1 MRGLRGM
8 GQPCPERLPKRTC
21 VAFLFM
27 VAVTVPIAENR
38 DGRTNRHRRGRWEKK
53 TPKER
58 PVEYT
63 IEELSPVKRKISI
76 VAEASDVDDA
86 ITRSVNY
93 YRKSV
98 QIDGCRKGKVPASVV
113 EKRFRDY
120 IYQEAHQALVNA
132 KVGEALAKAS
142 LEPVSG
148 IQFADDG
155 GALERGKNLAF
166 SVEFEVL
173 PAFELPVYEG
183 MEVEKEKAVVT
194 DEEVDAVIERIRRDR
209 ADLLNVDGE
218 GPAVDGQIACISF
231 EAFDDGKPVADL
243 KTENF
248 DLPLGEGQALDAFEK
263 LVKTVKVGATGED
276 DIPFPDNFPAQN
288 LAGKTLKIRVTVHSI
303 KQRKLP
309 EVNDEL
315 AKQVGAES
323 MDKLRASIRD
333 SYTHSRENEVR
344 SVAQK
349 KMLDKMLAGLEFP
362 LPESLLDMQ
371 IRTLIAETAAR
382 LEQQG
387 RKLADLGKTEDE
399 LRKDMYKQ
407 AEELTR
413 IQVLLLSIARKEGLS
428 VTQGEL
434 DNQLYRICIQTGED
448 YRKVREAY
456 ERTGMIH
463 TMRDRL
469 LADKG
474 MEAAFAKAAV
484 KEVEPMKEIT
494 PVKKNTAKSA
504 D

>member
-1 MRGLRGM
+1 M
-8 GQPCPERLPKRTC
+8 
-21 VAFLFM
+21 
-27 VAVTVPIAENR
+27 
-38 DGRTNRHRRGRWEKK
+38 
-53 TPKER
+53 
-58 PVEYT
+58 EYT

-86 ITRSVNY
+86 IARSVAY

-98 QIDGCRKGKVPASVV
+98 QIDGFRKGKVPASVV
-113 EKRFRDY
+113 EKRFHDY
-120 IYQEAHQALVNA
+120 IYEEARQALVNA
-132 KVGEALAKAS
+132 KVGDALAKAG

-148 IQFADDG
+148 IQFVEDG
-155 GALERGKNLAF
+155 GALARGKGLSF

-173 PAFELPVYEG
+173 PAFELPAYEG

-209 ADLLNVDGE
+209 AELLDVAGE
-218 GPAVDGQIACISF
+218 GPAVDGQIANISF
-231 EAFDDGKPVADL
+231 EAFEDGKSLGEL
-243 KTENF
+243 KTDNF
-248 DLPLGEGQALDAFEK
+248 DLPLGEGQALDDFEK
-263 LVKTVKVGATGED
+263 LVKTVKVGQTGEG
-276 DIPFPDNFPAQN
+276 DIVFPANIPAQS
-288 LAGKTLKIRVTVHSI
+288 LAGKTLKIRVTVHAV

-309 EVNDEL
+309 EINDDL
-315 AKQVGAES
+315 ARQVGVES

-333 SYTHSRENEVR
+333 SYAYSRENAVR
-344 SVAQK
+344 SAAQK

-387 RKLADLGKTEDE
+387 KKLADLGKTEDE
-399 LRKDMYKQ
+399 LRKELQKQ

-428 VTQGEL
+428 VSQGEV

-448 YRKVREAY
+448 FRKVREAY
-456 ERTGMIH
+456 ERTGMIN

-474 MEAAFAKAAV
+474 MEAAFAKAKV
-484 KEVEPMKEIT
+484 REVEPMKEIT
-494 PVKKNTAKSA
+494 PVKKDAAPIA

>member
-1 MRGLRGM
+1 M
-8 GQPCPERLPKRTC
+8 
-21 VAFLFM
+21 
-27 VAVTVPIAENR
+27 
-38 DGRTNRHRRGRWEKK
+38 
-53 TPKER
+53 
-58 PVEYT
+58 EYT

-86 ITRSVNY
+86 IARSVAY

-98 QIDGCRKGKVPASVV
+98 QIDGFRKGKVPASVV
-113 EKRFRDY
+113 EKRFHDH

-132 KVGEALAKAS
+132 KVGEALAKAA

-148 IQFADDG
+148 IQFVDDG
-155 GALERGKNLAF
+155 GALARGKGLNF

-173 PAFELPVYEG
+173 PVFELPVYEG

-194 DEEVDAVIERIRRDR
+194 DEEVDTVIKRIRRDR
-209 ADLLNVDGE
+209 AELLDAEGE
-218 GPAVDGQIACISF
+218 GPAVDGQVARISF
-231 EAFDDGKPVADL
+231 EAFEDGKSIDEL

-248 DLPLGEGQALDAFEK
+248 DLPLGEGQALDDFEK
-263 LVKTVKVGATGED
+263 LVKTVKVGQTGEG
-276 DIPFPDNFPAQN
+276 DIAFPANFPAES
-288 LAGKTLKIRVTVHSI
+288 LAGKTLKIRVTVHAI

-309 EVNDEL
+309 EINDEL

-333 SYTHSRENEVR
+333 SYAHSRENAVR
-344 SVAQK
+344 SAAQK

-387 RKLADLGKTEDE
+387 KKLADLGKTEDE

-413 IQVLLLSIARKEGLS
+413 IQVLLLSIARKEGLT
-428 VTQGEL
+428 VTQTEL

-474 MEAAFAKAAV
+474 MEAAFAKASV

-494 PVKKNTAKSA
+494 PVKKDTAPAA

>member
-1 MRGLRGM
+1 M
-8 GQPCPERLPKRTC
+8 
-21 VAFLFM
+21 
-27 VAVTVPIAENR
+27 
-38 DGRTNRHRRGRWEKK
+38 
-53 TPKER
+53 
-58 PVEYT
+58 EYT

-86 ITRSVNY
+86 IARSVAY

-98 QIDGCRKGKVPASVV
+98 QIDGFRKGKVPASVV
-113 EKRFRDY
+113 EKRFHDY
-120 IYQEAHQALVNA
+120 IYQEARQALVNA
-132 KVGEALAKAS
+132 KVGEALAKAG

-148 IQFADDG
+148 IQFVEDG
-155 GALERGKNLAF
+155 GELSRGKGLSF

-173 PAFELPVYEG
+173 PVFELPAYEG

-209 ADLLNVDGE
+209 AELLDVAGE
-218 GPAVDGQIACISF
+218 GPAVDGQIANISF
-231 EAFDDGKPVADL
+231 EAFDDGKSIDEL
-243 KTENF
+243 KTDNF
-248 DLPLGEGQALDAFEK
+248 DLPLGEGQALEDFEK
-263 LVKTVKVGATGED
+263 LVKTVKVGQSGEG
-276 DIPFPDNFPAQN
+276 DITFPANFPAQN
-288 LAGKTLKIRVTVHSI
+288 LAGKTLKIRVTVHAL

-309 EVNDEL
+309 DITDDL

-333 SYTHSRENEVR
+333 SYAHSRENAVR
-344 SVAQK
+344 SAAQK

-371 IRTLIAETAAR
+371 MRTLIAETSAR

-399 LRKDMYKQ
+399 LRKELQKQ

-428 VTQGEL
+428 VSQGEV

-448 YRKVREAY
+448 FRKVREAY

-474 MEAAFAKAAV
+474 MEAAFAKASV

-494 PVKKNTAKSA
+494 PVKKEAARDA

>member
-1 MRGLRGM
+1 M
-8 GQPCPERLPKRTC
+8 
-21 VAFLFM
+21 
-27 VAVTVPIAENR
+27 
-38 DGRTNRHRRGRWEKK
+38 
-53 TPKER
+53 
-58 PVEYT
+58 EYT

-86 ITRSVNY
+86 IARSVAY

-98 QIDGCRKGKVPASVV
+98 QIDGFRKGKVPASVV
-113 EKRFRDY
+113 EKRFQDH

-132 KVGEALAKAS
+132 KVGEALAKAA
-142 LEPVSG
+142 LEPISG
-148 IQFADDG
+148 IQFVDDG
-155 GALERGKNLAF
+155 GALARGKGLSF

-173 PAFELPVYEG
+173 PTFELPVYEG
-183 MEVEKEKAVVT
+183 MEVEKEKAVVS

-209 ADLLNVDGE
+209 AELLDVAGE
-218 GPAVDGQIACISF
+218 GPAVDGQVAHISF
-231 EAFDDGKPVADL
+231 EAFEDGKAIDEL
-243 KTENF
+243 KTDNF
-248 DLPLGEGQALDAFEK
+248 DLPLGEGQALDEFEK
-263 LVKTVKVGATGED
+263 LVKTVKVGQTGEG
-276 DIPFPDNFPAQN
+276 DIAFPDNFPAAS
-288 LAGKTLKIRVTVHSI
+288 LAGKTLKIRVTVHAV
-303 KQRKLP
+303 KQRK
-309 EVNDEL
+309 
-315 AKQVGAES
+315 
-323 MDKLRASIRD
+323 
-333 SYTHSRENEVR
+333 
-344 SVAQK
+344 
-349 KMLDKMLAGLEFP
+349 

-387 RKLADLGKTEDE
+387 KKLADLGKSEEE

-428 VTQGEL
+428 VSQAEL

-474 MEAAFAKAAV
+474 MEAAFAKASV

-494 PVKKNTAKSA
+494 PVKKDTAGKA
-504 D
+504 E